1 MSNKEL
7 TTPPRHIADFINKI
21 QLVPVKDIP
30 NLTPAKRFNAAGQ
43 GGKLALAGKLYQ
55 GYALYGLKEELGH
68 GNYLAGLAKETI
80 APRTASK
87 SISLYSL
94 ACRTP
99 ANVWPALAVIEASK
113 LELMCSWT
121 DDELGQFFEGAMV
134 RGITIEDAQTEPLR
148 ELQSRIKESRP
159 ESELEKKLNTLD
171 KRLETATIENTEL
184 KKQLSNKQRNSTY
197 PEFVETIRHESTA
210 LMDKASLCF
219 DDMEKMYQQ
228 LEDLGRLK
236 GNDTEHARNWNI
248 AATSLYHNL
257 RGVIARSEKFLK
269 ELDDTLPEEVTGPVS
284 PAYYLEPNEITAA
297 VNERELLIEQHTHEA
312 VIRKNQRDM
321 QKPRGRGRPAKGGGK

>member
-1 MSNKEL
+1 MAKKAL
-7 TTPPRHIADFINKI
+7 TLPKHVTTFINRI
-21 QLVPVKDIP
+21 ELVPI
-30 NLTPAKRFNAAGQ
+30 NE
-43 GGKLALAGKLYQ
+43 LAGLPDQKRIEQAVIGSKLELAGRLYS
-55 GYALYGLKEELGH
+55 GIALLGLKEKMGH
-68 GNYLAGLAKETI
+68 GNYRSSLVKAGISHDTADRDINLVKLAM
-80 APRTASK
+80 
-87 SISLYSL
+87 
-94 ACRTP
+94 RTP
-99 ANVWPALAVIEASK
+99 ANVWPALSVISPTK
-113 LELMCSWT
+113 LLLMCSWE
-121 DDELGQFFEGAMV
+121 DEELQQFFTGAMV

-171 KRLETATIENTEL
+171 KRLSTATIENTEL

-321 QKPRGRGRPAKGGGK
+321 QKPRGRGRPAKGSGK